1 MTLRVS
7 LEESPGFITKLY
19 QGNHL
24 VYAFAPLVFGRLA
37 DVYSRPISLTLA
49 LLLFIVGCII
59 CAASPNA
66 AAFAVGT
73 VFHTIGMAGIG
84 LLAALFIGD
93 HTSLKWRGMALS
105 WTYLVYLATT
115 WAGPA
120 LFTAVAWRWTY
131 GMILIMVFALCAP
144 ALYLLFAAA
153 RSHNTATLD
162 SQTKLKHIPSHMDLV
177 GLLIFTLGF
186 GLTEYGSIS
195 MVISSRDRTL
205 TEYSP
210 GRIVMLVIGLLLT
223 FPVFV
228 LWELHYASFP
238 VMPGRV
244 IRRKGVLF
252 AISISFLFQFA
263 YQFSSGSLGYFIFPW
278 MWNMNTVGY
287 FFAASAIAYS
297 AGAPLLGIA
306 YYVIRRY
313 KPFLIIG
320 NVLFILGCGL
330 WLHAARHWDFEASD
344 GPSFSKAYL
353 FTTQVLIGMGSI
365 AIEMSTLVGSQ
376 ASVAHNDLAI
386 VTALIFAWE
395 RVAGTLGSSAVVA
408 VSLRNGSDRVQSIIM
423 LGLALGFYRP
433 AKNLAMERYN
443 FNHVVFGA
451 STHHDH
457 NDDYEAYYSSQAS
470 LYVAFLYSKLL
481 ALTLTYMDVE
491 HYGSSTMRVVPV
503 PVRSDNYAYLLI
515 DDATNKAAAV
525 DPFDVPKVKAQAE
538 KEGVELTALITTHHH
553 ADHSGG
559 NKEFHS
565 VYPNAPV
572 YGGSENV
579 PALTHPV
586 KDGDTFSVGENIKV
600 KCLATPCHTQDSIC
614 YYVQDTAQPEQKGVF
629 TGDTL
634 FLAGCG
640 RFFEGTAPEMHKAL
654 SYLGTLPDETVV
666 YNGHEYT
673 KGSLAFGTHIDPDA
687 PGMDRLRKLT
697 EESVTT
703 GKSTIGDEKQWNVFM
718 RLDSATVRTAT
729 KAQNDIDAMAKLREM
744 KNSFRG

>member
-1 MTLRVS
+1 MT
-7 LEESPGFITKLY
+7 
-19 QGNHL
+19 
-24 VYAFAPLVFGRLA
+24 
-37 DVYSRPISLTLA
+37 
-49 LLLFIVGCII
+49 
-59 CAASPNA
+59 
-66 AAFAVGT
+66 
-73 VFHTIGMAGIG
+73 
-84 LLAALFIGD
+84 
-93 HTSLKWRGMALS
+93 
-105 WTYLVYLATT
+105 
-115 WAGPA
+115 
-120 LFTAVAWRWTY
+120 
-131 GMILIMVFALCAP
+131 IM
-144 ALYLLFAAA
+144 
-153 RSHNTATLD
+153 
-162 SQTKLKHIPSHMDLV
+162 KHITRLRRPS
-177 GLLIFTLGF
+177 TL
-186 GLTEYGSIS
+186 
-195 MVISSRDRTL
+195 
-205 TEYSP
+205 
-210 GRIVMLVIGLLLT
+210 
-223 FPVFV
+223 
-228 LWELHYASFP
+228 H
-238 VMPGRV
+238 
-244 IRRKGVLF
+244 
-252 AISISFLFQFA
+252 
-263 YQFSSGSLGYFIFPW
+263 FSSNYCNF
-278 MWNMNTVGY
+278 
-287 FFAASAIAYS
+287 
-297 AGAPLLGIA
+297 
-306 YYVIRRY
+306 
-313 KPFLIIG
+313 
-320 NVLFILGCGL
+320 
-330 WLHAARHWDFEASD
+330 H
-344 GPSFSKAYL
+344 
-353 FTTQVLIGMGSI
+353 
-365 AIEMSTLVGSQ
+365 STS
-376 ASVAHNDLAI
+376 N
-386 VTALIFAWE
+386 
-395 RVAGTLGSSAVVA
+395 
-408 VSLRNGSDRVQSIIM
+408 
-423 LGLALGFYRP
+423 
-433 AKNLAMERYN
+433 
-443 FNHVVFGA
+443 
-451 STHHDH
+451 
-457 NDDYEAYYSSQAS
+457 
-470 LYVAFLYSKLL
+470 
-481 ALTLTYMDVE
+481 
-491 HYGSSTMRVVPV
+491 STMRVVPV

-572 YGGSENV
+572 YGGSEDV